1 MNESIITLIKQ
12 FTGCATLAAIGIQMK
27 ELKLF
32 EPIEQTVQIAQKT
45 IKDSPTDK
53 LYDAL
58 ISLLAGAHGLV
69 EINTRL
75 RADGALQRAFGRSR
89 CAEQSVVQDTLN
101 ACTAENVEQMEHALD
116 TIYRQYS
123 QGSQHDYQAT
133 FQVLDVDMSGLPC
146 GPKAAFATKGYTASQ
161 RNRRGR
167 QLGRVLASRYGE
179 IVVDRL
185 FDGKTQLTRALQ
197 PLILAAEATLLLD
210 EDKRRQ
216 TIVRV

>member
-1 MNESIITLIKQ
+1 MNESNITLTKQ

-75 RADGALQRAFGRSR
+75 RADGAFKLTNPLVSPLADSYTESMIVDPAQDLRRPGTNTCNQRISA
-89 CAEQSVVQDTLN
+89 A
-101 ACTAENVEQMEHALD
+101 
-116 TIYRQYS
+116 I
-123 QGSQHDYQAT
+123 
-133 FQVLDVDMSGLPC
+133 
-146 GPKAAFATKGYTASQ
+146 KAAIWHQAFRGTA
-161 RNRRGR
+161 R
-167 QLGRVLASRYGE
+167 
-179 IVVDRL
+179 
-185 FDGKTQLTRALQ
+185 
-197 PLILAAEATLLLD
+197 
-210 EDKRRQ
+210 
-216 TIVRV
+216 